1 MNYDESDIEVVYRR
15 GEWNSWKDIVH
26 WLERGLSQDSQ
37 ADNELSA
44 AESQQLLQDFRQL
57 DKRHEKFTQNPSAAF
72 KALQKVSS

>member
-1 MNYDESDIEVVYRR
+1 MNYDRSDIEVVYRR
-15 GEWNSWKDIVH
+15 GDWHSWKDIVN

-57 DKRHEKFTQNPSAAF
+57 DKRHEKFTNDPAAAF
-72 KALQKVSS
+72 KSLQKVSS

>member
-1 MNYDESDIEVVYRR
+1 MNYDESDIQVVYRR
-15 GEWNSWKDIVH
+15 GEWHSWKDIVN

-57 DKRHEKFTQNPSAAF
+57 DQRHEKFTQDPSAAF
-72 KALQKVSS
+72 KALQKVTS